1 MLIITA
7 ALSIRG
13 WALFQMST
21 FLSSCSCVHVFE
33 SLAPWLLGRHAI
45 YADAHF
51 CFLYAPL
58 LAQLRADLDQ
68 PGPTWPELWNFQLSM
83 AQTNSR
89 WSGTED
95 RRALLFP
102 LRCILPVKGLSPDE
116 SLLW

>member
-58 LAQLRADLDQ
+58 LAQLKSRSGSAWTNLARAMELSAFN
-68 PGPTWPELWNFQLSM
+68 GP
-83 AQTNSR
+83 
-89 WSGTED
+89 D
-95 RRALLFP
+95 
-102 LRCILPVKGLSPDE
+102 
-116 SLLW
+116 